1 MTYKEKAQDIYN
13 QLGQGKLLDAF
24 DQYYGENVVM
34 TEPTGTRTGKPECR
48 KYEEKFLEHVKEFHG
63 LEVHHIGANE
73 NDSTSF
79 VESTMDVT
87 FNAGNREKLRQV
99 AVQQWSGDHIT
110 HERFYYDNENLN
122 KPKIEI

>member
-34 TEPTGTRTGKPECR
+34 TEPRGTREGKETCR
-48 KYEEKFLEHVKEFHG
+48 EYEVQFLNSIKEFHN
-63 LEVHHIGANE
+63 LEVSSITSDEANAV
-73 NDSTSF
+73 TT

-87 FNAGNREKLRQV
+87 FKDGNRAQMEQV
-99 AVQQWSGDHIT
+99 AVQRWEGDHIV
-110 HERFYYDNENLN
+110 HERFYYDN
-122 KPKIEI
+122 